1 MLIQCTVTGH
11 LTGAHEVHI
20 KCLVNECTFK
30 SQLINKY
37 AHGREEVEQGGTSTS
52 VGGTRRN
59 EHCSA
64 LLAQN
69 EAERNEAE
77 RGACSAE
84 RENDKQ
90 AHGDKAN
97 KQVS

>member
-1 MLIQCTVTGH
+1 MYSQ
-11 LTGAHEVHI
+11 
-20 KCLVNECTFK
+20 CLVDECT
-30 SQLINKY
+30 LNVHLMNKY
-37 AHGREEVEQGGTSTS
+37 AHGREEAERGGTSTS

-59 EHCSA
+59 EHCST

-69 EAERNEAE
+69 EAERNDAE

-90 AHGDKAN
+90 THGDKAN
-97 KQVS
+97 EQVS